1 MEKGEPSYTVGGDV
15 NCYNHYGEQYASS
28 LKTKTRIIIWSSNY
42 IPGHISRENNNLKRH
57 THPDVHHST
66 IYNSQGIKAT

>member
-28 LKTKTRIIIWSSNY
+28 LKTKTRIII
-42 IPGHISRENNNLKRH
+42 
-57 THPDVHHST
+57 
-66 IYNSQGIKAT
+66 